1 WEHRAPE
8 PVLAPRCND
17 RWLNDRKRRRR
28 LRWRLQVPGEPRAS
42 AQTKPGS
49 NDKHAVC
56 RIEGERSLDGTHRR
70 FVLTLFNFLVES
82 ELPNGRALEVVE
94 GELVH
99 LLADLH

>member
-1 WEHRAPE
+1 MNRVPS
-8 PVLAPRCND
+8 PSRNLAR
-17 RWLNDRKRRRR
+17 
-28 LRWRLQVPGEPRAS
+28 G
-42 AQTKPGS
+42 
-49 NDKHAVC
+49 
-56 RIEGERSLDGTHRR
+56 SLDGANRR